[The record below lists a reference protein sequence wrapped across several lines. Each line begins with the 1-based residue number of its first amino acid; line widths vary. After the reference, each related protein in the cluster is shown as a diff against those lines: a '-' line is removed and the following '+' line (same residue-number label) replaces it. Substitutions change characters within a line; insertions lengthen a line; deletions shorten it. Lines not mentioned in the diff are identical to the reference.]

1 MIVSKPWMNSVLVAG
16 FIVTALAG
24 PVRVSA
30 QDSRSNTR
38 GLVLSAGFSGVSLEV
53 ETGDAQTGS
62 GGHLLAGYAP
72 SRLVSIFLR
81 GDVARVDI
89 DVADIDGSYNLIFAD
104 LGIRFSIGSGQHT
117 FVPYLVAAFTGQSA
131 KASIP
136 VTPLLKSDVSIN
148 GAGFTLGGG
157 FDVFFTRT
165 LALDLGVLL
174 TSGRFSEVSVGSLS
188 SNIDSLDS
196 RAARVTL
203 GLSWFPV
210 IPRN

>member
-1 MIVSKPWMNSVLVAG
+1 MIVSKPWMNSVLV
-16 FIVTALAG
+16 
-24 PVRVSA
+24 
-30 QDSRSNTR
+30 
-38 GLVLSAGFSGVSLEV
+38 
-53 ETGDAQTGS
+53 
-62 GGHLLAGYAP
+62 
-72 SRLVSIFLR
+72 
-81 GDVARVDI
+81 
-89 DVADIDGSYNLIFAD
+89 
-104 LGIRFSIGSGQHT
+104 
-117 FVPYLVAAFTGQSA
+117 VAAFTGQSA